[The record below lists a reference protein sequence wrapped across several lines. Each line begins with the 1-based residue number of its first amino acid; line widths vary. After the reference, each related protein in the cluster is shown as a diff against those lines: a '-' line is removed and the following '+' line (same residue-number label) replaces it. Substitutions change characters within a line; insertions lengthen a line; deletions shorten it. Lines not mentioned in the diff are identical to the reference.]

1 MHDETPC
8 PRGGLHFCRPS
19 PQVGLHRPHLG
30 LIHLGLHAGLP
41 GSTFLRRPMDMDL
54 VEVEPLGGADG
65 AAPLLPATLD
75 EELQTTPVT
84 RFLVPLGL
92 GQHRDVF
99 KQLGF
104 DDPADFAAQ
113 SPADAA
119 DMKAALLES
128 VPLGHVQRVMRR
140 TAEMTGAAAQRLQ
153 PGPEQQ
159 SAASTTLLQ
168 SEERVE
174 PSWALAIASP
184 ASSSPALPGILQ
196 SSLDEATRRRDKEH
210 ANKVARALAT
220 HRPLLLLLLLLL
232 PLLLLKLQLLLLLL
246 LLHPHPFTHQFKP
259 ASACLPLHHLHL

>member
-1 MHDETPC
+1 MGCTSPVPEG
-8 PRGGLHFCRPS
+8 RVAFCRPG
-19 PQVGLHRPHLG
+19 PQVGLHRP
-30 LIHLGLHAGLP
+30 HLGLHAGLP
-41 GSTFLRRPMDMDL
+41 GSTFLRRPMDNYG
-54 VEVEPLGGADG
+54 PRGGRASGGADG

-174 PSWALAIASP
+174 PSFMGPRYRLSGFVVSGFAWHTPVVARRSHTP
-184 ASSSPALPGILQ
+184 ARQRARQQGRSSPSHAPPITTATTTTTTTTAAKAAALT
-196 SSLDEATRRRDKEH
+196 AT
-210 ANKVARALAT
+210 T
-220 HRPLLLLLLLLL
+220 TTPT
-232 PLLLLKLQLLLLLL
+232 
-246 LLHPHPFTHQFKP
+246 PFYAPIQACF
-259 ASACLPLHHLHL
+259 CLPTPQADPQLP

>member
-1 MHDETPC
+1 MLC
-8 PRGGLHFCRPS
+8 
-19 PQVGLHRPHLG
+19 
-30 LIHLGLHAGLP
+30 
-41 GSTFLRRPMDMDL
+41 
-54 VEVEPLGGADG
+54 
-65 AAPLLPATLD
+65 APLPPATLD

-84 RFLVPLGL
+84 SFLGPLGL
-92 GQHRDVF
+92 GQHRDLF
-99 KQLGF
+99 KLLGF

-113 SPADAA
+113 SPANAQ
-119 DMKAALLES
+119 DMKTALLEQS

-140 TAEMTGAAAQRLQ
+140 AAEMTGAAAQRLQ

-220 HRPLLLLLLLLL
+220 HRPLLLLLLLLNYYYY
-232 PLLLLKLQLLLLLL
+232 
-246 LLHPHPFTHQFKP
+246 HY
-259 ASACLPLHHLHL
+259 CC

>member
-1 MHDETPC
+1 
-8 PRGGLHFCRPS
+8 
-19 PQVGLHRPHLG
+19 
-30 LIHLGLHAGLP
+30 
-41 GSTFLRRPMDMDL
+41 MDMDL
-54 VEVEPLGGADG
+54 VEEEPLGGADG
-65 AAPLLPATLD
+65 AAPLPPATLD

-174 PSWALAIASP
+174 PSWALVTASP

-220 HRPLLLLLLLLL
+220 HRPLLLLLLL
-232 PLLLLKLQLLLLLL
+232 
-246 LLHPHPFTHQFKP
+246 H
-259 ASACLPLHHLHL
+259 